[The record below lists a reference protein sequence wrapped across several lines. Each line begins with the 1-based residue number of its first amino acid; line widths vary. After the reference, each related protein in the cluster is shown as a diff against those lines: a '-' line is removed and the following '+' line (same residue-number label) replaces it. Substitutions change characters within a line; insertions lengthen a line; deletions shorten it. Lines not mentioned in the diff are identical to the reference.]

1 MEQLLMYHKME
12 TLPVRRIPDGWT
24 IRNFRHGEIDV
35 WTRICENG
43 LIDGPDINN
52 QAWKDCILARENL
65 VPERDIFF
73 VCHKDDIPEATLT
86 AYVHPDGMG
95 DIHMVAAAPSIRG
108 NGVGA
113 VMLSYG
119 MNKLDREMKNRPR
132 ITELTT
138 DDWRL
143 PAIVGYLR
151 FGFQPVE
158 YDTGMVERWTRICNE
173 LNIHGVHMLDQSGRE
188 NGIVL

>member
-1 MEQLLMYHKME
+1 MKQLMMLHRME
-12 TLPVRRIPDGWT
+12 RIDEYPIPEGWT
-24 IRNFRHGEIDV
+24 IRNWREGEIDL

-43 LIDGPDINN
+43 LIGPDSDHA
-52 QAWKDCILARENL
+52 AWKGAILGRENL

-73 VCHKDDIPEATLT
+73 VCRKDDVPEATLT
-86 AYVHPDGMG
+86 AYVHPDGLG

-108 NGVGA
+108 MNVGR

-119 MNKLDREMKNRPR
+119 MKKLDREMTYRPR
-132 ITELTT
+132 LTELTT

-151 FGFQPVE
+151 GGFQPVE
-158 YDTGMVERWTRICNE
+158 YDEGMFDRWKNICDE
-173 LNIHGVHMLDQSGRE
+173 LNIHGVEMLTERGE
-188 NGIVL
+188 PTGVVL